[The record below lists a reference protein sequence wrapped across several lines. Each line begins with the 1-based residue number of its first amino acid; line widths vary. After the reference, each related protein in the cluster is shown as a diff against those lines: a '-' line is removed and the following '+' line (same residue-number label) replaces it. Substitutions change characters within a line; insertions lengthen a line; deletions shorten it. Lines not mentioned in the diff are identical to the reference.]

1 MSKGILGAA
10 AFLLMLALAL
20 PLARGAQ
27 AADAVKMGNIGSANA
42 NLWPTL
48 IAVKKGLYAAEGV
61 DVDLVHVQSSAALVQ
76 QLAAGSLDL
85 TMTTGMVDI
94 IRAIDKGAPVA
105 LIRIETQSP
114 PYALVAKSSIKDMK
128 GLKGKTISI
137 GGPKDITRIFLER
150 MLKPNG
156 VNPGDYDLVFAGAT
170 QARAAALLGGAVDAA
185 IVVPP
190 FNFQAEAAGF
200 NRLGLTVDYAA
211 ELPFGATVAN
221 QKWATDNRSALD
233 RLLRAQQKAIA
244 WFYDERNKA
253 EAVTILGAQSSIKPV
268 DIEKSY
274 DFYKSGHYFDDSGAV
289 SKRKLGALL
298 QVMGE
303 LGDLAD
309 AKAMDRF
316 LLAGV
321 TRVRD

>member
-1 MSKGILGAA
+1 MGNCIRTAA
-10 AFLLMLALAL
+10 ASALTAALAL
-20 PLARGAQ
+20 PLAIPVH
-27 AADAVKMGNIGSANA
+27 AADAVKMGNIGSANS

-48 IAVKKGLYAAEGV
+48 IAANKGFYAAEGL
-61 DVDLVHVQSSAALVQ
+61 DVDIVHVQSSAGLVQ
-76 QLAAGSLDL
+76 QQAASSLDIS
-85 TMTTGMVDI
+85 MTTGMVDI

-114 PYALVAKSSIKDMK
+114 PYALVAKPAIKDMK

-156 VNPGDYDLVFAGAT
+156 INPGDYDLVFAGST
-170 QARAAALLGGAVDAA
+170 QARAAALLGGAVDATLL
-185 IVVPP
+185 VPP

-211 ELPFGATVAN
+211 DLPFGATIAGR
-221 QKWATDNRSALD
+221 KWATASPTVLEK
-233 RLLRAQQKAIA
+233 LLRAQHKAIA

-253 EAVTILGAQSSIKPV
+253 EAVAILGAQSSIKPA
-268 DIEKSY
+268 DLEKSY
-274 DFYKSGHYFDDSGAV
+274 DFYRSGHYFDNSGTV

-298 QVMGE
+298 QVMHD

-309 AKAMDRF
+309 TNMDRF
-316 LLAGV
+316 VVPGL
-321 TRVRD
+321 TRVSE